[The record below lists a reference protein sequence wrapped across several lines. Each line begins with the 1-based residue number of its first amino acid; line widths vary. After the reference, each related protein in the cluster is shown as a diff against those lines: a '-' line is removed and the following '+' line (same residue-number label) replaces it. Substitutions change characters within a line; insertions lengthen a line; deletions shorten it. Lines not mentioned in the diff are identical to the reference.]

1 MIWNTLRET
10 AVFIVFLFCIL
21 IVFPAACYCTLQLI
35 FKRQE
40 AKKMKSSQFTAVCK
54 DIAKGHFDPADLE
67 TVLDSATGTYERNQ
81 LIEALSLG
89 YARVY
94 RDCKRLRSRESIHT
108 ICTAKWKGGA

>member
-1 MIWNTLRET
+1 MNIWLDVLSTI
-10 AVFIVFLFCIL
+10 AVYGMIL
-21 IVFPAACYCTLQLI
+21 IVIPAIGYLILQRI
-35 FKRQE
+35 IDKWE
-40 AKKMKSSQFTAVCK
+40 AKKMKSEKFTAVCCA
-54 DIAKGHFDPADLE
+54 IARGNLDPADLE
-67 TVLDSATGTYERNQ
+67 TALSNATGTFERNQ